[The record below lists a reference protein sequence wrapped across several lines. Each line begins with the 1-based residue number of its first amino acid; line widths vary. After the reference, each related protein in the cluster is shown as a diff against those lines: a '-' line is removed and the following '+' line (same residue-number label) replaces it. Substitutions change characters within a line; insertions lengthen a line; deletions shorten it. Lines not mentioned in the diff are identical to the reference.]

1 MGQMTDSA
9 TVYLRGV
16 YEKYSI
22 NKLKRK
28 LGVMY
33 GLQAWEG
40 VKLIK
45 SIILEKRN
53 LVKSTI

>member
-1 MGQMTDSA
+1 MTDSA